1 MVSWRRLMLRITV
14 QSHISKFSLPNFG
27 ALKWRDP
34 TCEMAS
40 VPAAVALVSVS
51 YLLYRRRSLV
61 AQLSTAAA
69 AHSLA
74 AEESAAEHQ
83 RWLLR
88 QQHRAENREAASTAR
103 HDSRVPPSRLPLLPI
118 DSSEVDGAGTV
129 LHSRA
134 TPGVQRVVLCLVG
147 LGSNKEKCATAAGS

>member
-1 MVSWRRLMLRITV
+1 MALTSTLT
-14 QSHISKFSLPNFG
+14 G
-27 ALKWRDP
+27 AQAYGAQA
-34 TCEMAS
+34 CEMAS

-88 QQHRAENREAASTAR
+88 QRHRAEKREAASTAR
-103 HDSRVPPSRLPLLPI
+103 QDSRVSTSHLPLLPI

-129 LHSRA
+129 LHSHA
-134 TPGVQRVVLCLVG
+134 MPGVQRVVLCLVG